1 MDATLLKP
9 EATSA
14 DVAALVADAV
24 EFGTYSVC
32 VSPSMLPVEIP
43 EGSDVKVAVVTGFPS
58 GKHLSQVKAL
68 EAEFAVARGA
78 HEIDMVIDVAAAV
91 EHRFDDIEADVA
103 AVRAAA
109 PAPTIAGFMGPAH
122 LNPAVTLGMAMI
134 GNLEW
139 AMVIPFILAQTA
151 GAIVGAVLVW
161 LTYLAHFRET
171 TDQGAILGTFATAP
185 EIYDTV
191 SNVMSEAIGT
201 FVLVFGIMAFGQ
213 NSFTDGLN
221 PLVVGVLILSIGLS
235 LGGSTG
241 YAINPARDLG
251 PRIAHAF
258 LPLKNKGGQKMGIFL
273 DSSSRS
279 NVRCCSCRIA
289 LHGNSLSL

>member
-1 MDATLLKP
+1 MTGDMLTIFSEFLGTMILILLG
-9 EATSA
+9 
-14 DVAALVADAV
+14 DGV
-24 EFGTYSVC
+24 
-32 VSPSMLPVEIP
+32 
-43 EGSDVKVAVVTGFPS
+43 
-58 GKHLSQVKAL
+58 
-68 EAEFAVARGA
+68 
-78 HEIDMVIDVAAAV
+78 
-91 EHRFDDIEADVA
+91 VA
-103 AVRAAA
+103 AVSLKKSKAEGAGWVA
-109 PAPTIAGFMGPAH
+109 ITMGWGAGVAMAVYIAGFMGPAH

-139 AMVIPFILAQTA
+139 AMVIPFILAQTT

-258 LPLKNKGGQKMGIFL
+258 LPLKNKGG
-273 DSSSRS
+273 S
-279 NVRCCSCRIA
+279 NWGYSWIPVAAPMLGAVLAA
-289 LHGNSLSL
+289 LLYMVIV